1 MSTEPISTDSLKS
14 LRSFCEALEKRFQ
27 ELIKAQQRQ
36 NELFEFWRKGRDED
50 AKHMLELEETCRKLA
65 LECQESKKQN
75 SAEKAQLTT
84 TIRRLVANLEA
95 RSKKSGKGT
104 TKP

>member
-14 LRSFCEALEKRFQ
+14 LRSFCESLEKRFQ
-27 ELIKAQQRQ
+27 ELNKAQQRQ
-36 NELFEFWRKGRDED
+36 NELLESLLKGLDEN
-50 AKHMLELEETCRKLA
+50 AKRVNGWEESYRKLA
-65 LECQESKKQN
+65 LESQESKRQN
-75 SAEKAQLTT
+75 TAEKTQLTT

>member
-1 MSTEPISTDSLKS
+1 MNTEPTSTDSLKS
-14 LRSFCEALEKRFQ
+14 LRSFCEASEKRFQ
-27 ELIKAQQRQ
+27 ELNKAQQRQ
-36 NELFEFWRKGRDED
+36 NELLESLLKGLDEN
-50 AKHMLELEETCRKLA
+50 AKRVNGWEESYRKLA
-65 LECQESKKQN
+65 LESQESKRQN
-75 SAEKAQLTT
+75 TAEKTQLTT